1 MSDAMKQGPPS
12 SKQVFKGPP
21 STQQTS
27 KGSFNILQADKG
39 DYNDA
44 NKFSILNECSN
55 TNELVMANIES
66 SECPFNSNEETTA
79 LPNFGEQAQIRLI
92 PSDPISENSEI
103 HYEGN
108 TIIGLSSSQA
118 IKGPADSV
126 PIISDSRADILK
138 DNHSTAA
145 SIQGGAKNSQ
155 PIQSRNKRGAGPKKG
170 KQHKSDMI
178 KDFFKDLTEG
188 HSSPDNSKIV
198 SSSKGPSAKGTKRN

>member
-44 NKFSILNECSN
+44 NKFSILNECLN
-55 TNELVMANIES
+55 TDEPVMANIES
-66 SECPFNSNEETTA
+66 SECPFISNEGEQSGEKLKSPITPPSAPISSQATNDDNATHQTLVETTA

-108 TIIGLSSSQA
+108 TII
-118 IKGPADSV
+118 
-126 PIISDSRADILK
+126 
-138 DNHSTAA
+138 
-145 SIQGGAKNSQ
+145 
-155 PIQSRNKRGAGPKKG
+155 
-170 KQHKSDMI
+170 
-178 KDFFKDLTEG
+178 DLTEG